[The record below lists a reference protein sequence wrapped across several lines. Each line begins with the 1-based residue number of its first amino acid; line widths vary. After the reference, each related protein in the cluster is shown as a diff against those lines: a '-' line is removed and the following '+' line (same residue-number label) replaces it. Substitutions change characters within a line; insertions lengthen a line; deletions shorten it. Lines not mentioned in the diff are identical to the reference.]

1 MPAAVIKEG
10 PAKGL
15 TAKAEKFAQ
24 EIARGG
30 KTMSDAYRVAY
41 NAEKVRPAQVN
52 ERASRL
58 MASPK
63 ILARVEALQLPVR
76 VATSMTLEGHIN
88 DLLMIRN
95 CAIALGQPAAAA
107 TAEIA
112 RAKAA
117 GLVSDRIK
125 VTHDGELN
133 VAITPMSADELRGRI
148 RGVTIDGQ
156 SRDVTPSAPGAPSS
170 QGNAA
175 RLGVT
180 TGVAGVTRKDNT

>member
-41 NAEKVRPAQVN
+41 NAENVRPSQVN
-52 ERASRL
+52 ERACRL

-63 ILARVEALQLPVR
+63 ILARVQELQLPVR
-76 VATSMTLEGHIN
+76 VATAMTLEGHLA
-88 DLLMIRN
+88 DLLTLRDLAM
-95 CAIALGQPAAAA
+95 AQGQQAAAI

-117 GLVSDRIK
+117 GLVSDRLK
-125 VTHDGELN
+125 VDHSGTVTHN
-133 VAITPMSADELRGRI
+133 IVPMRADELRSRI
-148 RGVTIDGQ
+148 RGVTLDGQ
-156 SRDVTPSAPGAPSS
+156 AQRIAAPD
-170 QGNAA
+170 
-175 RLGVT
+175 GVT
-180 TGVAGVTRKDNT
+180 AEVKR

>member
-30 KTMSDAYRVAY
+30 KTLSDAYRVAY
-41 NAEKVRPAQVN
+41 NAEKVRPSQVN

-63 ILARVEALQLPVR
+63 IMARVQELQLPVR
-76 VATSMTLEGHIN
+76 VATAMTLESHLN
-88 DLLMIRN
+88 DLL
-95 CAIALGQPAAAA
+95 ALRDLATAQGQQAAAI

-117 GLVSDRIK
+117 GIVSDRLK
-125 VTHDGELN
+125 VDHSGTVTHNIVPLR
-133 VAITPMSADELRGRI
+133 ADELRGRI
-148 RGVTIDGQ
+148 RGVTIQGEAQ
-156 SRDVTPSAPGAPSS
+156 RITAPGNVS
-170 QGNAA
+170 QSGVTLGVTGNAA
-175 RLGVT
+175 LH
-180 TGVAGVTRKDNT
+180 KLQ